1 MIQNN
6 NMEKTI
12 VEVKNLYVSFSELQ
26 AVRNLSFKVK
36 AGDFICVIG
45 QSGCGKTTILNTIA
59 GFIKSTKG
67 SVLLAGTKIEKPTP
81 KIGFVFQK
89 YVLFPW
95 KTVIENVEFGLKI
108 KDFGERKRKN
118 LARQYIK
125 MVNLNGFEN
134 KYPYQLSG
142 GMEQRVGIARALANN
157 PDVILMDEP
166 FASLDAITRMVMQEL
181 LLEIYIKTKKT
192 VIFITHNID
201 EAIFL
206 ADRIIVLTK
215 KPAQVRKIFQV
226 NVQRPRD
233 YKTMSSNKEYI
244 KLKENILALVKE

>member
-1 MIQNN
+1 
-6 NMEKTI
+6 
-12 VEVKNLYVSFSELQ
+12 
-26 AVRNLSFKVK
+26 
-36 AGDFICVIG
+36 
-45 QSGCGKTTILNTIA
+45 
-59 GFIKSTKG
+59 
-67 SVLLAGTKIEKPTP
+67 
-81 KIGFVFQK
+81 
-89 YVLFPW
+89 
-95 KTVIENVEFGLKI
+95 
-108 KDFGERKRKN
+108 
-118 LARQYIK
+118 

>member
-142 GMEQRVGIARALANN
+142 GMEHRVGIARALANN